1 MSCETHVES
10 LRSLLW
16 AMARL
21 LERDDAAARASLFE
35 LRSLAAAGVR
45 IADEALERHSPAEA
59 AMP

>member
-16 AMARL
+16 AMTRL
-21 LERDDAAARASLFE
+21 LERDDDAARASLFE

-45 IADEALERHSPAEA
+45 IADEALERQPQTA
-59 AMP
+59 ATAP